1 MHMTEREYKDYRK
14 LKMKMIEQIIDIMK
28 YKLDYDTKTIKPIYD
43 NLNKKSIKYLVYY
56 YNYLVQKI

>member
-14 LKMKMIEQIIDIMK
+14 LKKKIIEQIIDIMK
-28 YKLDYDTKTIKPIYD
+28 YKLDYDIKNIKPIYD